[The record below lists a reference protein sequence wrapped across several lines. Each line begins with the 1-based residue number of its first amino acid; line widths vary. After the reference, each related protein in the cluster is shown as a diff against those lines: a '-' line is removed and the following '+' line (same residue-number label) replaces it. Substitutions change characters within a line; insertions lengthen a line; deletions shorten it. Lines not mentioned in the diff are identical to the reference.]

1 MMTFNNLLECSFWE
15 NLNFVC
21 FRFQGCWEQDGSRW
35 WYFLRKIL
43 NKCEKVDF
51 AQIRHFSI
59 AEMEKASS
67 KSSIK
72 EETYYTTK
80 VLNCNRWTAIWSLL
94 VPKITDQTNQ
104 TLHYAGEIV
113 PSLFLLMVSSTQQYV
128 LSSSPFNS
136 HSVIVCTPLPPLT
149 PVVSAGGG
157 VGHPNDFWKRGTSQD
172 LNF

>member
-21 FRFQGCWEQDGSRW
+21 FRFQGCWEQDGNRW

-59 AEMEKASS
+59 AEMGKASS

-94 VPKITDQTNQ
+94 VPKITDQTNKPYFKPCIMLVKLYPLYFCSWFR
-104 TLHYAGEIV
+104 LHNNMYCLLHHLTRIV
-113 PSLFLLMVSSTQQYV
+113 
-128 LSSSPFNS
+128 
-136 HSVIVCTPLPPLT
+136 
-149 PVVSAGGG
+149 
-157 VGHPNDFWKRGTSQD
+157 W
-172 LNF
+172 